1 MKDTAVMRCLAS
13 LIRFILLIVLLWG
26 AKGGAPSVSGQEKS
40 EPPAF
45 AGYAEKDLEWA
56 QAITGWPTLQDARN
70 LRFQA
75 DQEVFRFLI
84 SHPDFTAA
92 LSHGIDHEKIFVTRK
107 EDNLFDIRHGH
118 AKGMFWSV
126 ERNPDRAAYLA
137 VGIYDNPA
145 LSWIGI
151 AVRARAYVI
160 ETFKWKPAKG
170 SPPGETAV
178 SIRAY
183 LRVENA
189 FLGWIFKLFAPFVRT
204 AFEDKLTG
212 VYRIAP
218 ELSQM
223 AFEDSNGF
231 LKKIE
236 AIQGL
241 DPERSRRFIEL
252 VRKQKKGRTSRR
264 FSRLGPSRPAQA
276 SPGDLKGRK
285 YPQIFASL
293 GLSKTSR
300 AFRLSEMLF
309 LPPGEGGLGWGL
321 SR

>member
-1 MKDTAVMRCLAS
+1 MKETAVMRRLAS
-13 LIRFILLIVLLWG
+13 LIRFILPIVLLWG
-26 AKGGAPSVSGQEKS
+26 ANGGAPSVSGQEKS

-56 QAITGWPTLQDARN
+56 QAITNRPTFQVTRN

-75 DQEVFRFLI
+75 DQEVFRFLHN
-84 SHPDFTAA
+84 HPDFAA
-92 LSHGIDHEKIFVTRK
+92 AVSRGIGHEKIFVTRK
-107 EDNLFDIRHGH
+107 EDDLFDIRHGH
-118 AKGMFWSV
+118 AKGTFWPV
-126 ERNPDRAAYLA
+126 DRNPDRAAYLA

-151 AVRARAYVI
+151 VVRARSYVI

-170 SPPGETAV
+170 SPPGEATV

-189 FLGWIFKLFAPFVRT
+189 FLGWIFKLIAPFVRT
-204 AFEDKLTG
+204 AFKGSVTG
-212 VYRIAP
+212 AYRIAP

-223 AFEDSNGF
+223 AFEDGNGF

-241 DPERSRRFIEL
+241 DPERSRRFFEL
-252 VRKQKKGRTSRR
+252 VRKQKKGPTSRR
-264 FSRLGPSRPAQA
+264 FFRPGPSRPAQA
-276 SPGDLKGRK
+276 GVSG
-285 YPQIFASL
+285 
-293 GLSKTSR
+293 
-300 AFRLSEMLF
+300 
-309 LPPGEGGLGWGL
+309 
-321 SR
+321 